1 MKISTLRINAWN
13 SNKAPTST
21 FPLQRRFANRTVFS
35 YPCRSAVDINCQVCG
50 GGRKI
55 KRAQLSPQHPIAAM
69 SLKRMLCSAV
79 LLHYQ
84 QTDNL
89 FDSAS
94 RESAAMCCACY
105 ALLPISINGFLLVIA
120 ACASAF
126 LSSCSKIKDGWS
138 ERVGRR
144 LRLILRRRAT
154 TKKKNVVSIIKSL
167 IIYIVYSCR
176 REKQTNKRRSTW
188 RECCIQTVAS
198 VYKRTGERAGS
209 MCLSRVA
216 RTRQA

>member
-1 MKISTLRINAWN
+1 MRGQKKKKKISTLRINARN

-21 FPLQRRFANRTVFS
+21 FPLQRRFANRTLFS

-55 KRAQLSPQHPIAAM
+55 KRAQLSPRHPIAAM

-105 ALLPISINGFLLVIA
+105 TLLPISINSFLLVIA

-126 LSSCSKIKDGWS
+126 LSLLQQIKDGRS
-138 ERVGRR
+138 EPVSRVF
-144 LRLILRRRAT
+144 APT
-154 TKKKNVVSIIKSL
+154 HFAKEDDKKKK
-167 IIYIVYSCR
+167 
-176 REKQTNKRRSTW
+176 KK
-188 RECCIQTVAS
+188 CC
-198 VYKRTGERAGS
+198 GDN
-209 MCLSRVA
+209 
-216 RTRQA
+216 

>member
-1 MKISTLRINAWN
+1 MRGQKKKKKKKKRSTLRINAGN

-21 FPLQRRFANRTVFS
+21 FPLQHRFANRTLFS

-55 KRAQLSPQHPIAAM
+55 KRAQLSPRHPIAAM

-105 ALLPISINGFLLVIA
+105 TLLPISINSFLLVVAGPRVCFFFFPPA
-120 ACASAF
+120 ANQGRA
-126 LSSCSKIKDGWS
+126 
-138 ERVGRR
+138 ERARQPR
-144 LRLILRRRAT
+144 SLRLIFAKEGDD
-154 TKKKNVVSIIKSL
+154 KKKK
-167 IIYIVYSCR
+167 
-176 REKQTNKRRSTW
+176 
-188 RECCIQTVAS
+188 CC
-198 VYKRTGERAGS
+198 GDN
-209 MCLSRVA
+209 
-216 RTRQA
+216 

>member
-1 MKISTLRINAWN
+1 MRGQKKKKKKISTLRINARN

-21 FPLQRRFANRTVFS
+21 FPLQHRFANRTLFS

-55 KRAQLSPQHPIAAM
+55 KRAQLSPRHPIAAM

-105 ALLPISINGFLLVIA
+105 TLLPISINSFLLVIA

-126 LSSCSKIKDGWS
+126 LPSCSKSRTGGARPSAAFAPTHFAKEDD
-138 ERVGRR
+138 
-144 LRLILRRRAT
+144 
-154 TKKKNVVSIIKSL
+154 KKKK
-167 IIYIVYSCR
+167 
-176 REKQTNKRRSTW
+176 K
-188 RECCIQTVAS
+188 CC
-198 VYKRTGERAGS
+198 GDN
-209 MCLSRVA
+209 
-216 RTRQA
+216 